1 MNLTNRLFYSSKVN
15 STELLRSLSLFDVDT
30 FNVRIFAFND
40 LLDAVNSRLGY
51 IVKNKVLS
59 SSEIEERVLSFFL
72 KKVKLDNPSYLDV
85 KHFLQTTNNIRLQI
99 TESNELDKINSIVEA
114 NKDIKSLNL
123 LRDFIVSYFDN
134 LGDDI
139 DQIMLAHKV
148 IDYLKNN
155 NSKKLFTEITYFK
168 EDDLLPLEKE
178 LLSVIAEEVN
188 ETSVLDLFGSRREK
202 KSLKSINPRYG
213 TRNEVAH
220 VIKDIISNKYPLD
233 ECQIVLINKPVYT
246 NELFK
251 FMLNYDLKMTFEGG
265 IPINLSDAY
274 KLYTTINNLEKKY
287 FYDVNGYL
295 NLFSSESLDLEKLGV
310 KHKEQVAQ
318 LLGRMKIKFEKD
330 KNDGYLQEFNF
341 VKDNYTE
348 EFKLILEKIDR
359 QIAWNLDEILN
370 EVYHVIDELSQGK
383 AYFIEE
389 YTKQNIP
396 NDDFHQKAVE
406 FIAETIEYS
415 ESDKIPQ
422 EIKKSYL
429 ASIDNKYLNNQLF
442 KDDAIHVTTI
452 QKALSSFRKHTY
464 IIGLNSAFY
473 PGSLTEDFLFS
484 DDLYEQLTIT
494 NVKNITEDNLN
505 KKNDYLKTVIETY
518 LSLGIDLSLSYNCQE
533 IKEVRELNPCSVLLD
548 YATEF
553 FGDPEALNKLKE
565 KCSYYDDGLS
575 ALSNIEDIV
584 VNNNDIKEKQLDV
597 LQVKSD
603 GTNNKGTKLLD
614 ASYSPSKIPE
624 YLRCPLKFYLDNI
637 VGADNEITYDN
648 LRPMSGNR
656 FGDLIHY
663 VMEHFIKDAP
673 NASKDEIVSYGEI
686 LYGLYTKID
695 RSISDDNLE
704 KKPFLASVEHA
715 YNYLKKNYI
724 IKGSLT
730 EEKVGYGKDRALAKI
745 GEIHFNGSIDLVTK
759 DKDGNYVI
767 LDYKTGSNV
776 EHIDN
781 DINTCIQALIY
792 ANLFKQKY
800 GHEVSKVVFYYTRF
814 DKVITFDNPCS
825 DEVRKELEE
834 RIALFAQAL
843 KDLQFPIASKET
855 QEEACKY
862 CKYMNIC
869 HKDAGGDEDASEE

>member
-1 MNLTNRLFYSSKVN
+1 MNLTNRLFYSSKIN

-51 IVKNKVLS
+51 IVKNRVLS
-59 SSEIEERVLSFFL
+59 NSEIEERVLSFFL

-139 DQIMLAHKV
+139 DQIMLAHKL

-155 NSKKLFTEITYFK
+155 NSKKLFTKITYFK

-178 LLSVIAEEVN
+178 LLNVIAEEVN

-265 IPINLSDAY
+265 LPINLSDAY

-341 VKDNYTE
+341 VKDNYPE

-359 QIAWNLDEILN
+359 QIAWNLDENLN

-383 AYFIEE
+383 AYFVEE

-406 FIAETIEYS
+406 FIAGAIECAL
-415 ESDKIPQ
+415 SDKVP
-422 EIKKSYL
+422 EPLKKSYL
-429 ASIDNKYLNNQLF
+429 ASIDAKYLNNRLF

-484 DDLYEQLTIT
+484 DDLYEQLT

-575 ALSNIEDIV
+575 PLSGAANIAIK
-584 VNNNDIKEKQLDV
+584 NNSILEKQLETK
-597 LQVKSD
+597 QIKSD
-603 GTNNKGTKLLD
+603 GTNNKGESLLE
-614 ASYSPSKIPE
+614 ASYSPSTLPKF
-624 YLRCPLKFYLDNI
+624 LKCPLRFYLDNI
-637 VGADNEITYDN
+637 VGADTEINYDN

-656 FGDLIHY
+656 FGDLLHY
-663 VMEHFIKDAP
+663 VMEHFIKDIP
-673 NASKDEIVSYGEI
+673 NASLDEVKKYGKL
-686 LYGLYTKID
+686 LYELYIKID
-695 RSISDDNLE
+695 RSIGDDYLE
-704 KKPFLASVEHA
+704 QKPFLDSVEHA
-715 YNYLKKNYI
+715 YNYLTKNYI
-724 IKGSLT
+724 VKGSLT
-730 EEKVGYGKDRALAKI
+730 ELNVGYFQEKEKSKI
-745 GEIHFNGSIDLVTK
+745 GNIHFRGSIDLVTK
-759 DKDGNYVI
+759 DKNGNCVV
-767 LDYKTGSNV
+767 LDYKTGSHI
-776 EHIDN
+776 EHEEN
-781 DINTCIQALIY
+781 DIDTCIQGLIY
-792 ANLFKQKY
+792 SNLFKQIY
-800 GHEVSKVVFYYTRF
+800 GKEIIKLVFYYTRF
-814 DKVITFDNPCS
+814 DKMVAFDNPCC
-825 DEVRKELEE
+825 DEVRKDLEE
-834 RIALFAQAL
+834 KVALFEQAL
-843 KDLQFPIASKET
+843 KDLQFPIATKEM
-855 QEEACKY
+855 QEEACNY

-869 HKDAGGDEDASEE
+869 HKDEKEENDDASEE